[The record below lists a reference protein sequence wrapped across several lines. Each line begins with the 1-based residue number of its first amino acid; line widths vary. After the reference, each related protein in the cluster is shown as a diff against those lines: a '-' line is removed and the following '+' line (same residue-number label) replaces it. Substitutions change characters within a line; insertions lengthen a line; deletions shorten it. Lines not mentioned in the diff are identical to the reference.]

1 MEWLERFQKQIGYEA
16 VNSQILVQALTH
28 KSYRKRYPDH
38 ATGNTERL
46 EFMGDAVVDLVIASD
61 LYKMFPEDN
70 EGSLS
75 RKRASLVN
83 EETLY
88 NLAMRLKLDEYFL
101 VDDGERSGNLRMN
114 RRLLSGSLEAV
125 IGAIYEDRGFAA
137 AEKWIQTLFEE
148 AGFYQFSDHDF
159 AKDYKTR
166 FQELVQEKLKVTPS
180 YRTVAISGPDHQ
192 KLFTVEVLV
201 LDQVYGEGA
210 GESKKI
216 AEQVAAQNAL
226 QRFQD
231 VV

>member
-16 VNSQILVQALTH
+16 NNAQILVQALTH

-38 ATGNTERL
+38 ATGNNERL

-83 EETLY
+83 EDTLY

-114 RRLLSGSLEAV
+114 RRLLSGSLEAI
-125 IGAIYEDRGFAA
+125 IGAIYEDQGFGA
-137 AEKWIQTLFEE
+137 AEKWIQNLFSDS
-148 AGFYQFSDHDF
+148 GFYQFSDHDF

-166 FQELVQEKLKVTPS
+166 FQELVQDKLKVTPS

-192 KLFTVEVLV
+192 KVFTVEVLV
-201 LDQVYGEGA
+201 QDQVYGEGA

-226 QRFQD
+226 QRFED

>member
-1 MEWLERFQKQIGYEA
+1 MEWLDGFQKQIAYA
-16 VNSQILVQALTH
+16 ATNKNLIVQALTH

-38 ATGNTERL
+38 ITGNNERL

-61 LYKMFPEDN
+61 LYEMFPEDN

-83 EETLY
+83 EEALY
-88 NLAMRLKLDEYFL
+88 NLAMRLKLDEYLL

-114 RRLLSGSLEAV
+114 RRLLSGALEAV
-125 IGAIYEDRGFAA
+125 IGAIYEDRGFEIAK
-137 AEKWIQTLFEE
+137 KWIQDLFVES
-148 AGFYQFSDHDF
+148 GFYQFSDHDF

-166 FQELVQEKLKVTPS
+166 FQEMVQDKLKVTPV
-180 YRTVAISGPDHQ
+180 YRTVSIAGPDH
-192 KLFTVEVLV
+192 KKVFTVEVTV

-210 GESKKI
+210 GESKKL

-226 QRFQD
+226 QRYQD
-231 VV
+231 EV